1 MWLLLDGV
9 DEMRADESP
18 LQVIATQLEGWGDL
32 ARVVLTCRSNVW
44 EANPNALLNFDT
56 YRTLHFDDEQ
66 VGDFIQQWF
75 TQEGKPKSG
84 EELQTKLDDTRNAR
98 IRDLIKN
105 PLRLAMLCGIWY
117 FHQGDL
123 PNTKATLYQQYIE
136 YFYRW
141 KQHPQ
146 LTDDLDK
153 QEELHTAC
161 SKLALEAIDK
171 KLPLRKKFAHKVI
184 GKSLFQLAR
193 EVGWLNW
200 VYKDAETSEDVYAFF
215 HLTFQE
221 YFAACAIDDWRKD
234 FLNHVP
240 DNPMR
245 GTYRIFEPQWKEVIL
260 LWLGRN
266 DVVKEQKEE
275 FIQAFVNLKD
285 GCMELFY
292 RYQTYF
298 LAAAGIA
305 EFNDFSD
312 CNTRNNIVNE
322 IVKWSFGQTY
332 QVGFP
337 YPHTQESKSHRIV
350 ENAARAI
357 LSETDRKLLTTKL
370 SDLLNDEGRSEETI
384 FKVAS
389 LLLKLSPGN
398 CKALSRM
405 KYLIQNRKNPEICKW
420 ASLIFLESIPDESDP
435 IFDHAY
441 KILLEPIGG
450 AITREAWESNW
461 EKWTHWYSNRP
472 NCGNDPLSRLLSIA
486 REAYNNQNKQE
497 NKTRKFILSDC
508 LLKGT
513 TIQDQIQELIEIL
526 ETGINPESNLMYIEH
541 LIYIGHRNK
550 VAIQKLIEIV
560 RNPQAK
566 NFYYAAI
573 QGLGIIG
580 IGNRDAFN
588 CLLELINSGRDQTI
602 AIWSMKNILDSNLF
616 YLAVTKLKHQFLLC
630 YEIIWH
636 CAQNMTYPD
645 FYQAWVLDDH
655 SVEG

>member
-1 MWLLLDGV
+1 M
-9 DEMRADESP
+9 
-18 LQVIATQLEGWGDL
+18 
-32 ARVVLTCRSNVW
+32 
-44 EANPNALLNFDT
+44 
-56 YRTLHFDDEQ
+56 
-66 VGDFIQQWF
+66 
-75 TQEGKPKSG
+75 G
-84 EELQTKLDDTRNAR
+84 E
-98 IRDLIKN
+98 
-105 PLRLAMLCGIWY
+105 RL
-117 FHQGDL
+117 F
-123 PNTKATLYQQYIE
+123 
-136 YFYRW
+136 
-141 KQHPQ
+141 
-146 LTDDLDK
+146 
-153 QEELHTAC
+153 
-161 SKLALEAIDK
+161 KLAE
-171 KLPLRKKFAHKVI
+171 R
-184 GKSLFQLAR
+184 
-193 EVGWLNW
+193 LNW
-200 VYKDAETSEDVYAFF
+200 LVLVDREAKTDEAVYAFF
-215 HLTFQE
+215 HPTFQE
-221 YFAACAIDDWRKD
+221 YFAACAIGDWRKD

-292 RYQTYF
+292 RYQAYF

-357 LSETDRKLLTTKL
+357 LSETDRKLVSTKL

-384 FKVAS
+384 FEVAS

-405 KYLIQNRKNPEICKW
+405 KYLIQNSQNPEICKW

-435 IFDHAY
+435 IFDRAY

-450 AITREAWESNW
+450 AITREASESNW
-461 EKWTHWYSNRP
+461 EKWTHWYSNRL

-497 NKTRKFILSDC
+497 NQTRKIILSDC

-526 ETGINPESNLMYIEH
+526 ETGINPESNLMYIDH

-560 RNPQAK
+560 RNPQTK
-566 NFYYAAI
+566 DFYYAAI

-588 CLLELINSGRDQTI
+588 CLLEVINSGRDQTI
-602 AIWSMKNILDSNLF
+602 AIWSMKNILDGNLF

-636 CAQNMTYPD
+636 CAQSMTYPD